1 MNIILIILVFGV
13 IVFFHELGHFIVAKI
28 NKISVNE
35 FSIGMG
41 KKIFGKKRKD
51 GETEFCVR
59 AVPLGGYV
67 MIAGEDTLDETIPE
81 DRQMCNKGFFA
92 RFMHWYES
100 YQGKNIVNIIYSVGA
115 SVVIIG
121 ALFKILHWPG
131 ASQVLMVGMFT
142 EAFLFVI
149 GALERPHPEF
159 HWENVFPQLL
169 EYGTKPELLEEK
181 SRQPRPTLLGAGV
194 SGGAPVAGEASSAKV
209 PSLKD
214 EDLKALKDGIAELAK
229 TATQFSE
236 LGKVAQT
243 GVKLGEK
250 LAAAELATETYT
262 AATATLA
269 QTYAQVTGDMQ
280 TIAADTQAYK
290 AGVEQVGQKI
300 ASLNSVY
307 ELQLQ
312 TVNAQVEAQKQAA
325 SSVAEMV
332 EAQQRSVALANEAVV
347 AQTAFAASAK
357 QLQQQVADL
366 NGIYGN
372 MLNALV

>member
-1 MNIILIILVFGV
+1 MATG
-13 IVFFHELGHFIVAKI
+13 EKAAK
-28 NKISVNE
+28 
-35 FSIGMG
+35 
-41 KKIFGKKRKD
+41 
-51 GETEFCVR
+51 
-59 AVPLGGYV
+59 
-67 MIAGEDTLDETIPE
+67 
-81 DRQMCNKGFFA
+81 QGFFA
-92 RFMHWYES
+92 KFMHWYES

-131 ASQVLMVGMFT
+131 ASEVLMVGMFT
-142 EAFLFVI
+142 EAFLFII

-181 SRQPRPTLLGAGV
+181 SRQPRPTLLGAGTADSPV
-194 SGGAPVAGEASSAKV
+194 VGSATGATNAGVAKV
-209 PSLKD
+209 PSLKE
-214 EDLKALKDGIAELAK
+214 EDLKALKDGIADLAK

-280 TIAADTQAYK
+280 TIAAGTQAYK

-312 TVNAQVEAQKQAA
+312 AVNANVEAQKLAVASTEDVVAGQKRVLASVEEVIAAQKQAIA
-325 SSVAEMV
+325 S
-332 EAQQRSVALANEAVV
+332 ANEAAE

>member
-1 MNIILIILVFGV
+1 MATG
-13 IVFFHELGHFIVAKI
+13 EKAAK
-28 NKISVNE
+28 
-35 FSIGMG
+35 
-41 KKIFGKKRKD
+41 
-51 GETEFCVR
+51 
-59 AVPLGGYV
+59 
-67 MIAGEDTLDETIPE
+67 
-81 DRQMCNKGFFA
+81 QGFFA
-92 RFMHWYES
+92 KFMHWYES

-131 ASQVLMVGMFT
+131 ASEVLMVGMFT
-142 EAFLFVI
+142 EAFLFII

-181 SRQPRPTLLGAGV
+181 SRQPRPTLLGAGTADSPV
-194 SGGAPVAGEASSAKV
+194 VGSATGATNAGVAKV
-209 PSLKD
+209 PSLKE
-214 EDLKALKDGIAELAK
+214 EDLKALKDGIADLAK

-269 QTYAQVTGDMQ
+269 QTYSQVTGDMQ

-312 TVNAQVEAQKQAA
+312 TVNAQVEAQKLAVASTEDVVAGQKRVLASVEEVIAAQKQAIA
-325 SSVAEMV
+325 S
-332 EAQQRSVALANEAVV
+332 ANEAAE

>member
-1 MNIILIILVFGV
+1 MATG
-13 IVFFHELGHFIVAKI
+13 EKAAK
-28 NKISVNE
+28 
-35 FSIGMG
+35 
-41 KKIFGKKRKD
+41 
-51 GETEFCVR
+51 
-59 AVPLGGYV
+59 
-67 MIAGEDTLDETIPE
+67 
-81 DRQMCNKGFFA
+81 QGFFA

-194 SGGAPVAGEASSAKV
+194 SGGAAVAGVATSGEASSAKV

-269 QTYAQVTGDMQ
+269 QTYAQVTTDMQ

-332 EAQQRSVALANEAVV
+332 EAQQRSVALANEAVA